1 MQDRTPTPFPM
12 PTAYLT
18 VDDAPSAEL
27 PRKLAVLEA
36 RDVPALFFCE
46 GRRLA
51 EHPDHARRA
60 VEAGFHLGNH
70 TYAHRRASDLSVEE
84 FRDEL
89 DRTESL
95 LDDVYDRAS
104 ATRPARVFRFPYGDT
119 GGDRGERFQ
128 RMLADGGFVPPDL
141 TRIGDDRYRERRGD
155 DRDWY
160 WTVDVEDWTADS
172 ASELRDRVEAAAD
185 RLKDAS
191 NDIVLFHDSGNTI
204 EQFEAFVDQ
213 FLENG
218 VAFADPLDLVD

>member
-1 MQDRTPTPFPM
+1 M

-27 PRKLAVLEA
+27 PRKLDLLEA
-36 RDVPALFFCE
+36 RDVSALFFCE

-51 EHPDHARRA
+51 EHPDHACRA
-60 VEAGFHLGNH
+60 VAAGFHLGNH
-70 TYAHRRASDLSVEE
+70 AYSHRRASDLSAAE

-104 ATRPARVFRFPYGDT
+104 ATRPTRAFRFPYGDT
-119 GGDRGERFQ
+119 GGDRAERFQ
-128 RMLADGGFVPPDL
+128 RILADSGFVPPDPS
-141 TRIGDDRYRERRGD
+141 RIPDDRYRECRAD

-172 ASELRDRVEAAAD
+172 ASELRERVEAVAD
-185 RLKDAS
+185 RLDDAS
-191 NDIVLFHDSGNTI
+191 NDVVLFHDSGNTI
-204 EQFEAFVDQ
+204 GQFEAFVDS
-213 FLENG
+213 LAEREVELG
-218 VAFADPLDLVD
+218 DPLDLVR